1 MQRVLD
7 GFLVRNTVQVH
18 LVEWKPNSVLY
29 AQISCR
35 HIFFHLSN
43 IIQVHARQEQSGDTR
58 RRVCVA
64 KSQLF
69 ITPFLCIKT
78 CTHLHLYAKNVNSSH
93 VTALSKELQYTF
105 VGTEHNSG
113 TGYHTEHVSHQT
125 AVERRHTFFFPDQS
139 EALNEACVLLSAVFH
154 WCLP

>member
-1 MQRVLD
+1 MFGREVRASEVHVGTIGRVAPCPAELAHSQASYKLQGPMQRVLD

-69 ITPFLCIKT
+69 ITPFVCIQSYT
-78 CTHLHLYAKNVNSSH
+78 CLHHLY
-93 VTALSKELQYTF
+93 TG
-105 VGTEHNSG
+105 VGNHM
-113 TGYHTEHVSHQT
+113 
-125 AVERRHTFFFPDQS
+125 
-139 EALNEACVLLSAVFH
+139 LLLSPRNLSTPSYVPNMMAA
-154 WCLP
+154 LGTTRNM